1 VENKT
6 KMIKELKE
14 WKVIT
19 IIINNNIINSRIY
32 IHIRIMSK
40 NRNPKFK
47 TESWNRFK
55 FEIGIWK
62 FERIRK
68 EKEKKAFKPYS
79 GPKPEFVAQ

>member
-47 TESWNRFK
+47 TES
-55 FEIGIWK
+55 
-62 FERIRK
+62 
-68 EKEKKAFKPYS
+68 
-79 GPKPEFVAQ
+79 